1 MVLFETVF
9 DFFFVNFIDLSVLV
23 LLLFSAKIT
32 KYYEKLVIRLRKQ
45 NFEQHFIS
53 LSLHQNRC
61 KLPFTVVQTDIQ
73 KLKFSALDTQLIF
86 EF

>member
-9 DFFFVNFIDLSVLV
+9 DFFLSI
-23 LLLFSAKIT
+23 LLICQCWFCYYFQQIT